1 MNAEAEKGGQAPRE
15 ARAVLRFVR
24 MAPRKGRLV
33 VDLIRGRR
41 ASDALS
47 LLNFTQQRAARTI
60 RKVLRSAIANA
71 EQKELGDVDD
81 LFVKHAVV
89 DGGPVMKRFK
99 AAPMG
104 RARPIKHRLSHVTI
118 VVTAQPRLSRPTRK
132 AVPTAPSPRPSPGKP
147 PEAEKGG

>member
-1 MNAEAEKGGQAPRE
+1 
-15 ARAVLRFVR
+15 

-33 VDLIRGRR
+33 VDLIRGKRV
-41 ASDALS
+41 SDALS

-81 LFVKHAVV
+81 LFVEHAVV

-118 VVTAQPRLSRPTRK
+118 VVTARPQPSRPTWK
-132 AVPTAPSPRPSPGKP
+132 AVPTATSPRPLPQTPKP
-147 PEAEKGG
+147 VVSVVEPREKEG